1 MKPFGKL
8 SPNDKLSASLMPML
22 YDRPHKVLEKLRNAI
37 EGEQPAEK
45 IDTKVQERMDMGN
58 ILEEEIIKLVAAR
71 LDISIRYPIEEVM
84 SVEIGMASDRSP
96 LDIYASL
103 DGIFYASKPKIIIPE
118 DRKIYTAD
126 NEQLTLLGPVP
137 VEVKNMQYKPYNSI
151 ECMTVD
157 YGRGYLQL
165 QTQMMVAEADFGIIG
180 CLFNGNDM
188 RVFVVKA
195 DGEIQNTI
203 LSKALILYQHL
214 EEGSNYTPHD
224 LDTMAGKFSEI
235 KKPTIE
241 LPAGLLDIANKY
253 EEQLTQRKEIDVD
266 IERLQM
272 KMVEALGESEMG
284 TINHNGGVTRFSRPI
299 RHYKAQP
306 AKYIEAKEARDI
318 RAKAVSIKHLLDEW
332 N

>member
-84 SVEIGMASDRSP
+84 SIEIGMASDRSP

-235 KKPTIE
+235 KKPNIE

>member
-71 LDISIRYPIEEVM
+71 LDISIKYPIEEVM

-235 KKPTIE
+235 KKPNIE

>member
-235 KKPTIE
+235 KKPNIE

-253 EEQLTQRKEIDVD
+253 EEQLTQRKEIDGD

>member
-45 IDTKVQERMDMGN
+45 IDTKVQERMDMGK

-235 KKPTIE
+235 KKPNIE

>member
-235 KKPTIE
+235 KKTNIE

>member
-235 KKPTIE
+235 KKPNIE

-318 RAKAVSIKHLLDEW
+318 RAKAVSIKHLLVEW

>member
-151 ECMTVD
+151 ECMTGD

-235 KKPTIE
+235 KKPNIE
-241 LPAGLLDIANKY
+241 LPAGLLDIANNY

>member
-37 EGEQPAEK
+37 GGEQATEK
-45 IDTKVQERMDMGN
+45 IDAKVQERMDMGN

-71 LDISIRYPIEEVM
+71 LDIFIKYPIKEVM
-84 SVEIGMASDRSP
+84 SIEIGMASNHSP

-103 DGIFYASKPKIIIPE
+103 DGIFYANKPKIILPE
-118 DRKIYTAD
+118 DREVYITG
-126 NEQLTLLGPVP
+126 NESIVLLGPVP
-137 VEVKNMQYKPYNSI
+137 VEVKNMQYRPYNSI

-165 QTQMMVAEADFGIIG
+165 QTQMMVAEASFGIIG
-180 CLFNGNDM
+180 CLFNGNDL

-195 DGEIQNTI
+195 DKEIQDTI

-214 EEGSNYTPHD
+214 EEESNYTPHD

-241 LPAGLLDIANKY
+241 LPPGLLDIANKY

-284 TINHNGGVTRFSRPI
+284 TINHNGGVTRFSRPV

-306 AKYIEAKEARDI
+306 AKYIEAKEAKDI
-318 RAKAVSIKHLLDEW
+318 RAKSVSIKHLLDEW

>member
-235 KKPTIE
+235 KKPNIE

-284 TINHNGGVTRFSRPI
+284 TINHNGGVTRFSRHI

>member
-235 KKPTIE
+235 KKPNIE

>member
-1 MKPFGKL
+1 
-8 SPNDKLSASLMPML
+8 
-22 YDRPHKVLEKLRNAI
+22 
-37 EGEQPAEK
+37 
-45 IDTKVQERMDMGN
+45 
-58 ILEEEIIKLVAAR
+58 
-71 LDISIRYPIEEVM
+71 
-84 SVEIGMASDRSP
+84 
-96 LDIYASL
+96 
-103 DGIFYASKPKIIIPE
+103 
-118 DRKIYTAD
+118 
-126 NEQLTLLGPVP
+126 
-137 VEVKNMQYKPYNSI
+137 
-151 ECMTVD
+151 MTVD

-235 KKPTIE
+235 KKPNIE

>member
-22 YDRPHKVLEKLRNAI
+22 YDRPHKGLEKLRNAI

-235 KKPTIE
+235 KKPNIE